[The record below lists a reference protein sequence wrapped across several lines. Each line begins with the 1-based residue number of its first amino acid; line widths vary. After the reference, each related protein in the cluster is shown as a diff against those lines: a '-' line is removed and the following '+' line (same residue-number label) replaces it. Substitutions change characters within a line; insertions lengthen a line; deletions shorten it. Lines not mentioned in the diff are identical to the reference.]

1 MLQAV
6 FLFLPCAV
14 GNPCDSYG
22 EQSSDNDEDQQG
34 QTEITERVRRLPVV
48 KPPVVRYRY
57 HRSHLLESCHDAK
70 QRQHD
75 REQNAA
81 NDHR

>member
-14 GNPCDSYG
+14 GNPCDSHG
-22 EQSSDNDEDQQG
+22 EQSADNDEDQQG

-48 KPPVVRYRY
+48 KP
-57 HRSHLLESCHDAK
+57 DF
-70 QRQHD
+70 
-75 REQNAA
+75 AA
-81 NDHR
+81 L